1 MSDGIFL
8 NQDFYKS
15 DAINQACEDYKHIA
29 EIQVEM
35 VDNGYICHIY
45 KCNLDVSRVKHE
57 FVNYV
62 LALSVKQMR
71 YMEE

>member
-1 MSDGIFL
+1 MSDEIFF
-8 NQDFYKS
+8 NQDFYEL
-15 DAINQACEDYKHIA
+15 DAINQACKDYEHIA
-29 EIQVEM
+29 RIQVETI
-35 VDNGYICHIY
+35 DNGHTCRIY

>member
-1 MSDGIFL
+1 MSNEIFFD
-8 NQDFYKS
+8 QEFYLL
-15 DAINQACEDYKHIA
+15 DAINQACKDYEHIA
-29 EIQVEM
+29 RIQVET
-35 VDNGYICHIY
+35 VLNGCFCRID

-62 LALSVKQMR
+62 LAMTVKQMR